1 MRTAGGHAKLLLKY
15 FESLRLK
22 AYPDPGSRDGTPW
35 TIGWGHTRGVKPGD
49 VCTKEEADAWLVE
62 DMKTAERAV
71 NKYVKV
77 ELNQYQFDALV
88 SFTYN
93 LGEGALK
100 KSTLLRLVNQKKF
113 EEAAQQFL
121 RWVFNDGAIMKGLVK
136 RRKMERDLFL
146 KEKSK

>member
-1 MRTAGGHAKLLLKY
+1 MKAGGHAKLILKY

-93 LGEGALK
+93 VGEGAFK

-113 EEAAQQFL
+113 VEASQQFL
-121 RWVFNDGAIMKGLVK
+121 RWVFNDGVIMRGLVK

-146 KEKSK
+146 KEKSE